1 MNTTQN
7 TANSNTVNT
16 RANYDALKVAIDK
29 LALEFKQ
36 ANIDFTVT
44 ESTRDSEKQYVR
56 IAFKKKN
63 VRLHV
68 VYNTRKSAK
77 YIVRANMYFTQSEY
91 HDNWAKESQYDR
103 KQLTVDD
110 VVSIIKY
117 FSKKADVVKT
127 ATADTSKPAS
137 KSTTASK
144 NDKKNTNKKSEKS
157 A

>member
-1 MNTTQN
+1 MTTQN
-7 TANSNTVNT
+7 TATANSNTVNT
-16 RANYDALKVAIDK
+16 RANYDALKLAISK
-29 LALEFKQ
+29 LKAEFKK
-36 ANIDFTVT
+36 AKIDFSVT

-117 FSKKADVVKT
+117 FSKKADVVKP
-127 ATADTSKPAS
+127 ADTSKT
-137 KSTTASK
+137 TTARKSK
-144 NDKKNTNKKSEKS
+144 KQNTNKTSEKS

>member
-1 MNTTQN
+1 MNTTTNNTQN
-7 TANSNTVNT
+7 TATANSNTVNT
-16 RANYDALKVAIDK
+16 RVNYDALKLAISK
-29 LALEFKQ
+29 LEAEFKK
-36 ANIDFTVT
+36 AKIDFSVT

-117 FSKKADVVKT
+117 FSKKADIVKT
-127 ATADTSKPAS
+127 ENKSADTSKS
-137 KSTTASK
+137 KK
-144 NDKKNTNKKSEKS
+144 QNTNKTSEKS